1 MSLGCVIPS
10 FFQKFDAVI
19 MYKQVHIVGC
29 SPRSGTTLLYEM
41 MSACFEFDRCYGHET
56 RFNRTTALRGET
68 LLTKRPKDTQFMPD
82 VLAHIEDFWVIYCLR
97 DPRDVIVS
105 KHRIAGDRYYAN
117 LRLWREQHAYAQK
130 MMSHPRCVTV
140 HYEDLVTDPNSVQHA
155 LLDAIPWLKALHP
168 FSDYHQYAS
177 LSSQSE
183 RAMHGLRA
191 INTDSIGRWREN
203 LPRVLAQIQRH
214 GSISAELQACG
225 YEVDD
230 RWMTLLNDIEPD
242 HSTSRYPDQLSLWD
256 RARRRANIALK
267 VGLYRIKRFLRQS
280 L

>member
-1 MSLGCVIPS
+1 
-10 FFQKFDAVI
+10 

-105 KHRIAGDRYYAN
+105 KHRIAGDRYYSN
-117 LRLWREQHAYAQK
+117 LRLWREQHQHAQK
-130 MMSHPRCVTV
+130 MMSHPRCITV
-140 HYEDLVTDPNSVQHA
+140 RYEDLVTQPDAVQRQ
-155 LLDAIPWLKALHP
+155 LEQAIPWLREVHP
-168 FSDYHQYAS
+168 FSHYHEHVK
-177 LSSQSE
+177 LSAQSE
-183 RAMHGLRA
+183 RAMHGLRS

-203 LPRVLAQIQRH
+203 LPRVAGQIARH
-214 GSISAELQACG
+214 GDISDLLIDCG
-225 YEVDD
+225 YETNTE
-230 RWMTLLNDIEPD
+230 WISLLQDVQPD
-242 HSTSRYPDQLSLWD
+242 TSPSRYPDHSNLWH
-256 RARRRANIALK
+256 RLRRRANIMLK
-267 VGLYRIKRFLRQS
+267 VTAYRLRRKWLS
-280 L
+280 TRKDVI

>member
-1 MSLGCVIPS
+1 
-10 FFQKFDAVI
+10 

-105 KHRIAGDRYYAN
+105 KHRIAGDRYYSN
-117 LRLWREQHAYAQK
+117 LRVWREQHAYAQK
-130 MMSHPRCVTV
+130 MVSHPRCITV
-140 HYEDLVTDPNSVQHA
+140 RYEDLVTDPDSVQHA
-155 LLDAIPWLKALHP
+155 LLEAIPWLKALHP
-168 FSDYHQYAS
+168 FSDYHRYAS

-191 INTDSIGRWREN
+191 INTDSIGRWRDN

-214 GSISAELQACG
+214 GSIHCELKACG
-225 YEVDD
+225 YESDD
-230 RWMTLLNDIEPD
+230 RWERVLDNIEPD
-242 HSTSRYPDQLSLWD
+242 HSSSRYPDQLSLWD

-267 VGLYRIKRFLRQS
+267 VGLYRIKRFLKQ
-280 L
+280 

>member
-1 MSLGCVIPS
+1 VDLGRVIPS
-10 FFQKFDAVI
+10 LFQKFDAVI

-105 KHRIAGDRYYAN
+105 KHRIAGDRYYSN

-130 MMSHPRCVTV
+130 MISHPRCITV
-140 HYEDLVTDPNSVQHA
+140 RYEDLVTDPDSVQHA

-191 INTDSIGRWREN
+191 INTDSIGRWRDN

-214 GSISAELQACG
+214 GSIHSELKACG
-225 YEVDD
+225 YESDE
-230 RWMTLLNDIEPD
+230 RWESVLENIEPD
-242 HSTSRYPDQLSLWD
+242 HSSSRYPDQSSLWD
-256 RARRRANIALK
+256 RARRRANIVFK
-267 VGLYRIKRFLRQS
+267 VALYRFRRLANR
-280 L
+280 